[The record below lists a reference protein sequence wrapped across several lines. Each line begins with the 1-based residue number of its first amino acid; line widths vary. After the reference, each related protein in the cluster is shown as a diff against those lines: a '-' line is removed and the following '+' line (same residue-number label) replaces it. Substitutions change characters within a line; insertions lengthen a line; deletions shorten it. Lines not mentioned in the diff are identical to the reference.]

1 MCDKCHAEM
10 EQMGVDP
17 NSLVQ
22 QMGMAMEGELARR
35 EAENDMRIRLAA
47 LELAVKVK
55 GMPDAEGKPASSQAV
70 LSSAHAYYAFITNNT
85 KDAK

>member
-35 EAENDMRIRLAA
+35 EAENDQRIRLAA

-55 GMPDAEGKPASSQAV
+55 GHVDSDGNPASSAKV
-70 LSSAHAYYAFITNNT
+70 LSSASAYYDFIT
-85 KDAK
+85 KGVK